1 MIFAFV
7 EDGSLHIKRD
17 LNEVRRDFEAVDVE
31 NLVVTFYDDTGQP
44 LAPVF
49 TRPNRRRKLL
59 GFLVSLEQGEF
70 ELQPTQ
76 APTRDPIEVVLDET
90 VTLEPN
96 PFFTSLEEVR
106 THLLKARSGR
116 GPDRP

>member
-7 EDGSLHIKRD
+7 EDGSLQIKRD
-17 LNEVRRDFEAVDVE
+17 LREVRRDFEAVDVE
-31 NLVVTFYDDTGQP
+31 NLVVTFYDDKGCP

-70 ELQPTQ
+70 ELE
-76 APTRDPIEVVLDET
+76 PTRDPTWDPIEIVLNET

-96 PFFTSLEEVR
+96 PFFSSIEQVR
-106 THLLKARSGR
+106 AHLLRAQG
-116 GPDRP
+116 